1 MRDAAF
7 PLLASSIERP
17 LKTELSPLIKKRR
30 RAQRCPPLLTARLR
44 RTTALRTESTIM
56 IAAPHCPLFPNRAT
70 IMYIVRC
77 FCDGPSVRPSQQLR
91 ARYSLQNRQT
101 EQKDTTVL
109 LVRLNAW
116 VRLVLVPCIWADGK
130 YRVRSSLSENVF
142 INAHAATAV
151 GVGRHARSKL
161 LPFVAT
167 FKPGGSRES
176 YWSELMTDL

>member
-77 FCDGPSVRPSQQLR
+77 LCDGPSVRSPQQLR
-91 ARYSLQNRQT
+91 ARYSLQNRPNRKT
-101 EQKDTTVL
+101 L
-109 LVRLNAW
+109 PSILYACMR
-116 VRLVLVPCIWADGK
+116 GFG
-130 YRVRSSLSENVF
+130 SLSYLVSGPTGNTGF
-142 INAHAATAV
+142 D
-151 GVGRHARSKL
+151 RLCPKMYSKTHM
-161 LPFVAT
+161 LP
-167 FKPGGSRES
+167 RL
-176 YWSELMTDL
+176 SELVAMRAQSSCHS